1 MANTFK
7 NAWAE
12 DISNSSGSPTT
23 LLTCPSTNSSRCVL
37 IGCHVTNKHAS
48 ADIKIAVEL
57 TDNSASTNAILL
69 LNDVEVAVN
78 STLDVLDSSKLILE
92 ESDIVKVWTDTA
104 SSVNVFLSYLL
115 VDTT

>member
-12 DISNSSGSPTT
+12 DISNSSGSPTS
-23 LLTCPSTNSSRCVL
+23 LLTCPASNSSKCVL
-37 IGCHVTNKHAS
+37 IGWHVTNKHAL
-48 ADIKIAVEL
+48 ADIKISIEL
-57 TDNSASTNAILL
+57 TDSSDSSNAILL

-78 STLDVLDSSKLILE
+78 STLDVFDSSKLILE
-92 ESDIVKVWTDTA
+92 ESDVVKVWTDTA